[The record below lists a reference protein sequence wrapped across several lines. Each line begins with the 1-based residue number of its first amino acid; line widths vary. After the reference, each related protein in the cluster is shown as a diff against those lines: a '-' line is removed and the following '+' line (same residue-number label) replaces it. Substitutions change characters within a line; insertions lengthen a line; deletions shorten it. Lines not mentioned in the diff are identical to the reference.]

1 MDKLIDILEKDEN
14 YSSFTL
20 DGQVIPLED
29 YLEVRP
35 EMEEKIRTFIKQ
47 KRLSIGPMYVLPDEF
62 LVSGESLIRNLLI
75 GYHLS
80 QKFGG
85 VMKVGYIPDPF
96 GHIAQI
102 PQILSEFELLAVLFW
117 RGFGN
122 EFEDNGLNVEFNWN
136 APGNAASILGIH
148 LILSY
153 GSVADISTKKIDG
166 RYKSALGRIKRVI
179 SKFEEYTATP
189 YIVLNSGSDHH
200 EARPEIPEIVS
211 QWNER
216 YPNKFMI
223 QNDFEYYIKKIL
235 EFKPTLKS
243 FTGELRGGRY
253 AHLLSGV
260 FSARMWIKQRNSAIE
275 YLYEKYTEPISAITL
290 FLDKYQS
297 FRYPQGYILTGLKW
311 LIKNHPHDSICGC
324 SIDQVHNEMKTRFDW
339 AEQIGEEVF
348 KNTMLYLVDLIKMD
362 SSRKKIPFIIYNP
375 LPWKRKDIVQFHI
388 FSHVKQVIKKSPGVF
403 SIIDS
408 NSKSIPYDVTY
419 VEEIPRYQT
428 VFSISHSCSFLA
440 EIPPCGYTV
449 FYLIPDQ
456 QLPISENKVLELN
469 SGKHFIENEYYK
481 VNISLD
487 GSIQVFDKE
496 SNKLY
501 DDICSFEDVGDWGD
515 EYDYAGPQENQVDL
529 RFTSEDL
536 NILSIE
542 HYIDGSTQKTIKVEA
557 NLNLPASLTE
567 DRYNR
572 DEFLVSNLIS
582 ILITLYQGIKRVD
595 FKVLLNNN
603 SKDHRIRVLF
613 PTNIKTDKVD
623 CDGHFHVISRS
634 IDLPLAEKWAQKPL
648 PTNHQKDFISV
659 NDDVCT
665 FALINKG
672 LPEYEAI
679 KNEDG
684 TITLAITLLRCI
696 EWLSRHDL
704 STRANNAGP
713 DLNTP
718 GAQCVGKNT
727 FEFSMVTQN
736 SSSWIDAKIHQVGKE
751 VNNPLKVIFPSI
763 ARSPLRTADRVM
775 IKPFGLLTYFE
786 NPQTEV
792 RAPYLPPELSFL
804 EIDNPNIILSVL
816 KKSEVHEDLII
827 RVYNISSVSEK
838 GVLKFFE
845 GIVILECN
853 IVNLLEEM
861 PKREIK
867 ATVEIKNENIIKLSL
882 EPNVIATL
890 KLKIKI

>member
-35 EMEEKIRTFIKQ
+35 EMEDKIRTFIKQ

-62 LVSGESLIRNLLI
+62 LVSGESFIRNLSI

-102 PQILSEFELLAVLFW
+102 PQILSEFELPAVLFW

-122 EFEDNGLNVEFNWN
+122 EFENNKLNIEFKWN
-136 APGNAASILGIH
+136 APGNAVSILGIH

-153 GSVADISTKKIDG
+153 GSVAYISTKKIDG
-166 RYKSALGRIKRVI
+166 RYKSALGRIRRVV

-200 EARPEIPEIVS
+200 EARPEIPEIVT
-211 QWNER
+211 QWNEK
-216 YPNKFMI
+216 YPEKVMI
-223 QNDFEYYIKKIL
+223 QNDFEYYINKVL
-235 EFKPTLKS
+235 DYHPTLKS

-260 FSARMWIKQRNSAIE
+260 FSARMWIKQRNTAIE
-275 YLYEKYTEPISAITL
+275 YLFEKYTEPISAITL

-348 KNTMLYLVDLIKMD
+348 KNTILYLMDLIKID
-362 SSRKKIPFIIYNP
+362 TSRIKIPFIIYNP
-375 LPWKRKDIVQFHI
+375 LPWKRRDIVNFHI
-388 FSHVKQVIKKSPGVF
+388 FSHIKHATKRSPGDF
-403 SIIDS
+403 GIIDS
-408 NSKSIPYDVTY
+408 NGESIPYQVRY
-419 VEEIPRYQT
+419 VEEVPRYKT

-440 EIPPCGYTV
+440 EIPPCGYKV
-449 FYLIPDQ
+449 FYLIPDRQ
-456 QLPISENKVLELN
+456 PPISEIKVN
-469 SGKHFIENEYYK
+469 SGKFFIENEYYK
-481 VNISLD
+481 VNVDLN
-487 GSIQVFDKE
+487 GRIQVFDKE
-496 SNKLY
+496 SDKIY

-515 EYDYAGPQENQVDL
+515 EYDYAGAQENQVDL
-529 RFTSEDL
+529 KFTSEDL
-536 NILSIE
+536 NVLSIE
-542 HYIDGSTQKTIKVEA
+542 HYINGSSQNTIKIEA

-572 DEFLVSNLIS
+572 DDYLVSNFVS
-582 ILITLYQGIKRVD
+582 IFITLYQGIKRVD
-595 FKVLLNNN
+595 FKVLLDNN
-603 SKDHRIRVLF
+603 SKDHRIRLLF
-613 PTNIKTDKVD
+613 PTKIKTDKVD
-623 CDGHFHVISRS
+623 CDGHFYVISRN
-634 IDLPLAEKWAQKPL
+634 INPPIVEKWAQKPL

-659 NDDVCT
+659 SDNEST

-679 KNEDG
+679 NNEDG
-684 TITLAITLLRCI
+684 TITFAITLLRCV

-718 GAQCVGKNT
+718 GAQCIGKNT
-727 FEFSMVTQN
+727 FEFSMITQN
-736 SSSWIDAKIHQVGKE
+736 TSSWIDAKIHQAGKE
-751 VNNPLKVIFPSI
+751 VNNPLKIIFPTI
-763 ARSPLRTADRVM
+763 AQSPMRTADKVM
-775 IKPFGLLTYFE
+775 LKPFGILTYFE
-786 NPQTEV
+786 NPQVKAKT
-792 RAPYLPPELSFL
+792 PLLPTELSFL
-804 EIDNPNIILSVL
+804 EINNPKIMLSAM
-816 KKSEVHEDLII
+816 KKSEVHNDLII
-827 RVYNISSVSEK
+827 RVYNVSDTPEK
-838 GVLKFFE
+838 SILKLYE
-845 GIVILECN
+845 GLTILECK
-853 IVNLLEEM
+853 IVNLLEEI

-867 ATVEIKNENIIKLSL
+867 ASVKLVNENSLKLSL
-882 EPNVIATL
+882 DPNVIATL
-890 KLKIKI
+890 RLKIKI